1 MIDPRYIAAIDLNP
15 YFVDGSTGEPL
26 AGGIVSFWEDDSRAT
41 PKLVYELTGAP
52 PNYTFTPLPNPLILS
67 STGTFQDTSG
77 NDISVYYFPYDSTQ
91 TDASVQLYY
100 ITVTNAL
107 GTPQF
112 TRQAWPSSVTE
123 LPSTISQNLSNL
135 ITNPQFVDVF
145 FNATNTLTVP
155 TSGAGPVS
163 VDIAPGWA
171 LKYFATAATSV
182 TVIRTP
188 ITGAQAY
195 PYNPP
200 YTLTVISDANVSS
213 VTLAQ
218 RFIHNPSIWS
228 PQATASDGWISVS
241 MLLGPGCSIAAGYA
255 PSQEVGQSIYQ
266 QQNGAAFYQ
275 QLSNTVQLNPATNTE
290 LSTIGYVD
298 FNINIQPNT
307 TTIFSNIQLVT
318 LETNQTNVAY
328 EQTPVTRQIDQ
339 TFNYY
344 NSRLQ
349 YKPIASYLIGWDF
362 PSNPAQASGAVI
374 TPLATGA
381 NKSYYTWDQTIVFQ
395 SINSSIDI
403 STGGND
409 EFVMTAAVAN
419 TQAAMIQYLDGWTVA
434 EILNSSISCGI
445 ESKTS
450 NATGIAATITLWYTT
465 AANLP
470 SVAPGT
476 YNSIVA
482 TLGADG
488 RPATFN
494 GSWTEITRNGL
505 GDAKFTVTTSP
516 TTNFNFNG
524 FNGWDLQGSNVTQA
538 ATFFAIVVGFG
549 SMNLADTIS
558 INSISA
564 VPGDIATR
572 PAYKPPNMVITE
584 CSRYYNKSF
593 PVDVIPATAAGYLN
607 ASVFTSTTSGA
618 VASVTP
624 TTFFYTEMR
633 AVPNITVYNPH
644 NPDNMIN
651 DNTTGT
657 SVGATSVYYASTK
670 NFNLQWSPPIA
681 GVSVNDTMTYH
692 WAADARLGIV

>member
-1 MIDPRYIAAIDLNP
+1 MIDPRYISAVDLNP
-15 YFVDGSTGEPL
+15 YFVDKSTGAPL

-41 PKLVYELTGAP
+41 PKPVYELTGAP

-67 STGTFQDTSG
+67 STGTFVDSLG
-77 NDISVYYFPYDSTQ
+77 NNISVYYFPYDSVQ
-91 TDASVQLYY
+91 PDAAVQLYY
-100 ITVTNAL
+100 ITVTNSL
-107 GTPQF
+107 GTQQF
-112 TRQAWPSSVTE
+112 TRQAWPSNVTQQQ
-123 LPSTISQNLSNL
+123 PVVQGISNL

-145 FNATNTLTVP
+145 FSATNTLTIH
-155 TSGAGPVS
+155 AA
-163 VDIAPGWA
+163 APGNNAVNLGPGWT
-171 LKYFATAATSV
+171 LDFTATAATTV
-182 TVIRTP
+182 TVTRTP
-188 ITGAQAY
+188 IMGTAAY
-195 PYNPP
+195 PFNPP
-200 YTLTVISDANVSS
+200 YTLTVTSDANVSS
-213 VTLAQ
+213 IYLFQ
-218 RFIHNPSIWS
+218 RFYNNPNIWA
-228 PQATASDGWISVS
+228 PLPAGTNGWISTSV
-241 MLLGPGCSIAAGYA
+241 LLGPGSSLAVGYA
-255 PSQEVGQSIYQ
+255 PSHGVGQGIFIQ
-266 QQNGAAFYQ
+266 TNGTAFYQ
-275 QLSNTVQLNPATNTE
+275 QLNSTVQLNPAVNTD
-290 LSTIGYVD
+290 LSTNGYVD
-298 FNINIQPNT
+298 ININLNPNT
-307 TTIFSNIQLVT
+307 TTIFSNVQIVT
-318 LETNQTNVAY
+318 LETNQTDIAY
-328 EQTPVTRQIDQ
+328 EQIPVTRQIDQ

-362 PSNPAQASGAVI
+362 PSNPAQVSGAVL

-381 NKSYYTWDQTIVFQ
+381 NKSYYTWDQTIIFQ
-395 SINSSIDI
+395 SINSSIHI
-403 STGGND
+403 SAGGND

-470 SVAPGT
+470 NVAPGT

-482 TLGADG
+482 TLDANG

-524 FNGWDLQGSNVTQA
+524 FNGWDLQGSNVTQT

-549 SMNLADTIS
+549 PMNLADTIS

-572 PAYKPPNMVITE
+572 PAYKPPNIVITE

-593 PVDVIPATAAGYLN
+593 PVDVIPVTAGGYLN

-618 VASVTP
+618 TASVTP

-633 AVPNITVYNPH
+633 AIPNITAYNPH

-657 SVGATSVYYASTK
+657 SVGATSAYYASTK
-670 NFNLQWSPPIA
+670 NFSLQWSPPIA

-692 WAADARLGIV
+692 WVADARLGIV